1 MFQDAIYSQFAR
13 IGKALSSP
21 RRLELLDL
29 LSQGPKNVETLAR
42 ETKLSVANVSQHLQ
56 TLLEAHLVQF
66 QKKGTYA
73 IYRLSNPKINRLLLL
88 MQEISQDLLAEV
100 KKIQDEFIHNHDLLD
115 SIDITELKSRLDHN
129 DLILIDVRPREEYE
143 FAHIPGAISIP
154 MQELEQHLSRLPR
167 NRKIVA
173 YCRGRYCIYAS
184 QAVEYF
190 RSHGL
195 EAVRLNDGVREWQ
208 ELKETSQAAVL

>member
-1 MFQDAIYSQFAR
+1 MESRLFQDAIYSQFAR
-13 IGKALSSP
+13 IGKALSNP

-73 IYRLSNPKINRLLLL
+73 IYRLSDPKINRLLLL
-88 MQEISQDLLAEV
+88 MQEISEDLLAEV
-100 KKIQDEFIHNHDLLD
+100 KKLQDEFISNHDSLD

-129 DLILIDVRPREEYE
+129 DMILIDVRPREEYE

-167 NRKIVA
+167 DLKIVA

-184 QAVEYF
+184 QAVEWF

-208 ELKETSQAAVL
+208 ELKETF